1 MADQMPPEWAERLL
15 DNLLGPVGQGPLAC
29 RLVTGTPRP
38 AVTLASMIEH
48 EITEEGAVFYL
59 LACREC
65 GNGDLVMPFSGQEER
80 GKWAAAHTRGT
91 GHNHWL
97 VTDTRAL
104 EAEAARR
111 ERPSAT
117 VTVPLDTPGA
127 RQSAALACGY
137 PDWESMLEGE
147 RRPADG

>member
-1 MADQMPPEWAERLL
+1 MAENGDWAGKALEHLADL
-15 DNLLGPVGQGPLAC
+15 ADGQPKYV

-38 AVTLASMIEH
+38 AVTLASMIER

-59 LACREC
+59 LVCREC

-117 VTVPLDTPGA
+117 VTVPLDTPDA